1 MELQHYKTFTENT
14 SQGIVG
20 LLKPAKRAGPLVYSH
35 NTLWITKTKFENSA
49 TDYFFVKDD
58 PNYPIFVFKIA
69 KEVNTLVDHEFT
81 VSKDMEEL
89 SIYLPHFNRIYEVK
103 SDVRCY
109 IPESKVKK
117 SSFDPFSQ
125 YNCIRDVAIIEY
137 IPSKVTLLQYINDT
151 SFGGSTSSLL
161 YQTFLALFIA
171 QQERRFTHYDL
182 HLENI
187 LLRRCLTRTFF
198 LYRFSFENVTMNRL
212 IYTGGYFPVIFDY
225 GFAYSKGLD
234 NHTYKNSFFFTNKG
248 YTSFMYDELT
258 DFKTLLV
265 RLASFDTCP
274 SKIKTVADSLFL
286 KSPSIT
292 FKLDK
297 ETGWIKSSAP
307 SAARIVSNKLLK
319 TIKKLGYGNSF
330 IYKELDVFI
339 DLFSLLIKLPL
350 EENVEMENVS
360 DFRWESAVETFLSE
374 WTCIEKW
381 FPDTVVDDKLN
392 ILKKIFQTTNN
403 LLDQNI
409 TPETID
415 RQFKL
420 KLFDI
425 FDMFGAFIN
434 VEMNYSKFLS
444 SIVELSNYI
453 EIILHRETHR
463 HRELFEIPLTR
474 WETMVKLEQIFQPTK
489 PHKFEPNDNIV
500 VFDCIEKCVV
510 SFDLKDTEIITSLN
524 TCCTVDAQIEL
535 LNSLPSDD

>member
-20 LLKPAKRAGPLVYSH
+20 LLKPAKRAGSLR
-35 NTLWITKTKFENSA
+35 ITKTKFENSA

-69 KEVNTLVDHEFT
+69 KEVNTLIDHEFA
-81 VSKDMEEL
+81 VAKDMEEL
-89 SIYLPHFNRIYEVK
+89 SIYLPHFNRIYEVQF
-103 SDVRCY
+103 DVKCY
-109 IPESKVKK
+109 IPEDKVKK

-286 KSPSIT
+286 KSPIT

-297 ETGWIKSSAP
+297 ETGWIKSSAL
-307 SAARIVSNKLLK
+307 SAARIVSNKLLE
-319 TIKKLGYGNSF
+319 TLKKLGYGNSF
-330 IYKELDVFI
+330 IYKESDAFI

-350 EENVEMENVS
+350 EENVERENVS
-360 DFRWESAVETFLSE
+360 ESRWESAVETFLSE

-381 FPDTVVDDKLN
+381 FPDTVADDKLN

-403 LLDQNI
+403 LLDKQ
-409 TPETID
+409 TPQGSGIVHLG

-434 VEMNYSKFLS
+434 VEMDYSKFLS

-453 EIILHRETHR
+453 EIILHHETRR
-463 HRELFEIPLTR
+463 HSELFAIPVTR

-510 SFDLKDTEIITSLN
+510 SFDLKDTEIIASLN

-535 LNSLPSDD
+535 LHSLP